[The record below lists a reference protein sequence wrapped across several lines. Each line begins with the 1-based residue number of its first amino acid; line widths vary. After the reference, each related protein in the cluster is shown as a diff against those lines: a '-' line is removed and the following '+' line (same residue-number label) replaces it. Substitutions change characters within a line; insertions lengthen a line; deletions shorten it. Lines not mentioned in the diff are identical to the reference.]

1 MNIVK
6 TESIYL
12 SVSEANIFEE
22 MILILDGLV
31 KDCNDP
37 THQKPQKKQE
47 INFIRF
53 WKWLMRYIVKEMIV
67 ND

>member
-31 KDCNDP
+31 KNCEDIAHRKTAEDARNKIYEVWGMVTDVELEDDC
-37 THQKPQKKQE
+37 E
-47 INFIRF
+47 
-53 WKWLMRYIVKEMIV
+53 
-67 ND
+67 

>member
-12 SVSEANIFEE
+12 SQSEVNTFDK
-22 MILILDGLV
+22 MIHILDGLA

-37 THQKPQKKQE
+37 THRKTAEAARTKIYE
-47 INFIRF
+47 V
-53 WKWLMRYIVKEMIV
+53 WGMVKNGEME
-67 ND
+67 DDCE

>member
-37 THQKPQKKQE
+37 THRKTAEEARNKFYE
-47 INFIRF
+47 V
-53 WKWLMRYIVKEMIV
+53 WGMVEDV
-67 ND
+67 ETEDDCE

>member
-37 THQKPQKKQE
+37 THRKTAEEARNKIYKVWGM
-47 INFIRF
+47 IAD
-53 WKWLMRYIVKEMIV
+53 VEME
-67 ND
+67 DDCE

>member
-12 SVSEANIFEE
+12 SESEANTFDK
-22 MILILDGLV
+22 MIHILDGLV

-37 THQKPQKKQE
+37 THRKTAEAARTKIYE
-47 INFIRF
+47 T
-53 WKWLMRYIVKEMIV
+53 WEMV
-67 ND
+67 DEVYSEGDECE

>member
-37 THQKPQKKQE
+37 THRKTAEDARNKIYE
-47 INFIRF
+47 VRGMIAD
-53 WKWLMRYIVKEMIV
+53 VEME
-67 ND
+67 DDCE

>member
-31 KDCNDP
+31 KDCSDP
-37 THQKPQKKQE
+37 THRKTAEEARNKIYE
-47 INFIRF
+47 V
-53 WKWLMRYIVKEMIV
+53 WGMVDEVYSEG
-67 ND
+67 DECE

>member
-12 SVSEANIFEE
+12 SQSEVNTFDK
-22 MILILDGLV
+22 MIHILNGLA

-37 THQKPQKKQE
+37 THRKTVEAARTKIYE
-47 INFIRF
+47 
-53 WKWLMRYIVKEMIV
+53 V
-67 ND
+67 

>member
-37 THQKPQKKQE
+37 THRRIAEEAKNKFYE
-47 INFIRF
+47 V
-53 WKWLMRYIVKEMIV
+53 WEMV
-67 ND
+67 DKVYSEGDECE

>member
-37 THQKPQKKQE
+37 THRKTAEDARNKIYEVRGMIADVE
-47 INFIRF
+47 I
-53 WKWLMRYIVKEMIV
+53 E
-67 ND
+67 DDCE

>member
-31 KDCNDP
+31 KDYNDP
-37 THQKPQKKQE
+37 VHQKAAREARNKIYEVWGMIEE
-47 INFIRF
+47 I
-53 WKWLMRYIVKEMIV
+53 EMEE
-67 ND
+67 DCE

>member
-31 KDCNDP
+31 KNCNDP
-37 THQKPQKKQE
+37 THRKAAEEARNKIYE
-47 INFIRF
+47 IWGMIAD
-53 WKWLMRYIVKEMIV
+53 VEME
-67 ND
+67 DDCE

>member
-37 THQKPQKKQE
+37 VHQKAAREARNKICEVWGMIEE
-47 INFIRF
+47 I
-53 WKWLMRYIVKEMIV
+53 EMEE
-67 ND
+67 DCE

>member
-22 MILILDGLV
+22 MIHILDGLV

-37 THQKPQKKQE
+37 THRKTAEEARNKIYE
-47 INFIRF
+47 VWGMIAD
-53 WKWLMRYIVKEMIV
+53 VEME
-67 ND
+67 DDCE

>member
-37 THQKPQKKQE
+37 THRRIAEEAKNKFYE
-47 INFIRF
+47 V
-53 WKWLMRYIVKEMIV
+53 WEMV
-67 ND
+67 DKVYSEEDECE

>member
-1 MNIVK
+1 MKIVK

-37 THQKPQKKQE
+37 THRKTAREARNKICE
-47 INFIRF
+47 V
-53 WKWLMRYIVKEMIV
+53 WGMVEDV
-67 ND
+67 ETEDDCE